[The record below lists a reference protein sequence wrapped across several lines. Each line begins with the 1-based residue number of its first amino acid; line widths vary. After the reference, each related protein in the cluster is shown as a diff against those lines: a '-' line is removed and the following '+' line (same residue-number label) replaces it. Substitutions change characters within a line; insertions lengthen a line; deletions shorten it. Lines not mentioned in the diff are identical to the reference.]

1 MQRGIRCMWSTYMG
15 IDLGTSS
22 VLVYIRKKGIVLREP
37 SVVVVN
43 TQEDNQVVAVGEEAR
58 KMIGRTPKYLTT
70 IRPLREGV
78 ISDFQY
84 TEKMLKYFVE
94 RAIGRRFLKS
104 VIAVCVPSGVTEVE
118 KRAVMDATYQAG
130 ASRVHIIEE
139 PLAAAIGA
147 GVDVTKAAG
156 SLIVDIG
163 GGTTDVAVVSLGG
176 IVLSESIKVAGD
188 IFDDALIRY
197 VRKRYNLLIGERTAE
212 EVKMRIGEAYHA
224 EENHYMDVKGRDL
237 VTGLPATVR
246 ITSQDTLEAFN
257 EPLSSILDTVHG
269 VLERTP
275 PELAADIMDRGIVMT
290 GGGSMLHGMDRLI
303 QENMGIDAFVA
314 EDAISCVAIG
324 TGKYV
329 DYLTQRY

>member
-1 MQRGIRCMWSTYMG
+1 MWSTNIG

-37 SVVVVN
+37 SVVAVN

-84 TEKMLKYFVE
+84 T
-94 RAIGRRFLKS
+94 AIGRKFLKS

-118 KRAVMDATYQAG
+118 KRAVMDVAYQAG
-130 ASRVHIIEE
+130 ASKVHIIEE
-139 PLAAAIGA
+139 PLAAAICA
-147 GVDVTKAAG
+147 GVDVSKAAG
-156 SLIVDIG
+156 SLVVDIG

-176 IVLSESIKVAGD
+176 IVLSESIKAAGD
-188 IFDDALIRY
+188 GFDESLIRY
-197 VRKRYNLLIGERTAE
+197 VRKRYNLLIGDRTAE
-212 EVKMRIGEAYHA
+212 EVKTRIGEAYHA
-224 EENHYMDVKGRDL
+224 EDNHFMDVKGRDL

-246 ITSQDTLEAFN
+246 ITSQDTLEAFK
-257 EPLSSILDTVHG
+257 EPLSSILDAIHG
-269 VLERTP
+269 VLEKTP

-314 EDAISCVAIG
+314 DDAISCVAIG

-329 DYLTQRY
+329 EYMTQKY

>member
-1 MQRGIRCMWSTYMG
+1 MQRGIRGMWSTNIG

-118 KRAVMDATYQAG
+118 KRAVMDVTYQAG

-246 ITSQDTLEAFN
+246 ITSQDTLEAFK

-303 QENMGIDAFVA
+303 QENMGVDAFVA

-329 DYLTQRY
+329 DYLTQQY

>member
-1 MQRGIRCMWSTYMG
+1 MWSTNIG

-94 RAIGRRFLKS
+94 RAIGRKFLKS

-118 KRAVMDATYQAG
+118 KRAVMDVTYQAG
-130 ASRVHIIEE
+130 ASKVHIIEE
-139 PLAAAIGA
+139 PLAAAMGA
-147 GVDVTKAAG
+147 GVDVSKAAG

-176 IVLSESIKVAGD
+176 IVLSESIKIAGD
-188 IFDDALIRY
+188 IFDDSLIRY

-212 EVKMRIGEAYHA
+212 EVKMKIGEAYHA
-224 EENHYMDVKGRDL
+224 EENHFMDVKGRDL

-246 ITSQDTLEAFN
+246 ITSQDTLEAFK
-257 EPLSSILDTVHG
+257 EPLSAILDTIHG

-275 PELAADIMDRGIVMT
+275 PELSADIMDRGIVMT
-290 GGGSMLHGMDRLI
+290 GGGSLLHGMDRLI
-303 QENMGIDAFVA
+303 QENMGIDVFVA
-314 EDAISCVAIG
+314 EDAVSCVAIG

-329 DYLTQRY
+329 DYMTERY

>member
-1 MQRGIRCMWSTYMG
+1 MWSTNIG

-37 SVVVVN
+37 SVVAVN

-94 RAIGRRFLKS
+94 RAIGRKFLKS

-118 KRAVMDATYQAG
+118 KRAVMDVAYQAG
-130 ASRVHIIEE
+130 ASKVHIIEE

-147 GVDVTKAAG
+147 GVDVSKAAG
-156 SLIVDIG
+156 SLVVDIG

-188 IFDDALIRY
+188 VFDESLIRY
-197 VRKRYNLLIGERTAE
+197 VRKRYNLLIGDRTAE
-212 EVKMRIGEAYHA
+212 EVKTRIGEAYHA
-224 EENHYMDVKGRDL
+224 EDNHFMDVKGRDL

-246 ITSQDTLEAFN
+246 ITSQDTLEAFK
-257 EPLSSILDTVHG
+257 EPLSSILDAIHG
-269 VLERTP
+269 VLGESP
-275 PELAADIMDRGIVMT
+275 PDKLQ
-290 GGGSMLHGMDRLI
+290 L
-303 QENMGIDAFVA
+303 F
-314 EDAISCVAIG
+314 
-324 TGKYV
+324 
-329 DYLTQRY
+329 

>member
-1 MQRGIRCMWSTYMG
+1 MWSTNIG

-22 VLVYIRKKGIVLREP
+22 VLVYIRRKGIVLREP

-118 KRAVMDATYQAG
+118 KRAVMDVTYQAG

-212 EVKMRIGEAYHA
+212 EVKMRSKAGRLPDTSRSSPEHVVVQPGITFRHSL
-224 EENHYMDVKGRDL
+224 EE
-237 VTGLPATVR
+237 
-246 ITSQDTLEAFN
+246 
-257 EPLSSILDTVHG
+257 
-269 VLERTP
+269 
-275 PELAADIMDRGIVMT
+275 
-290 GGGSMLHGMDRLI
+290 
-303 QENMGIDAFVA
+303 
-314 EDAISCVAIG
+314 
-324 TGKYV
+324 
-329 DYLTQRY
+329 

>member
-1 MQRGIRCMWSTYMG
+1 MG
-15 IDLGTSS
+15 LFSFTQEIAIDLGTANT
-22 VLVYIRKKGIVLREP
+22 VIIHNDKIVVDEP
-37 SVVVVN
+37 SVVALDKR
-43 TQEDNQVVAVGEEAR
+43 TDKLLAVGEKAR
-58 KMIGRTPKYLTT
+58 LMHGKTHENIRT
-70 IRPLREGV
+70 IRPLRDGV
-78 ISDFQY
+78 IADFYAAEQMIRGMV
-84 TEKMLKYFVE
+84 KMVSSKSHWFSPSLRMV
-94 RAIGRRFLKS
+94 IG
-104 VIAVCVPSGVTEVE
+104 IPSGSTEVE
-118 KRAVMDATYQAG
+118 IRAVRDSSEHAG
-130 ASRVHIIEE
+130 GRDVYMIYE
-139 PLAAAIGA
+139 PMAAAIGI
-147 GVDVTKAAG
+147 GLDVQAPEG
-156 SLIVDIG
+156 NMIVDIG

-246 ITSQDTLEAFN
+246 ITSQDTLEAFK